1 MPFLI
6 LHSGS
11 SVNLALWA
19 FILLGFYAS
28 IYFYYYYPHQVDEEV
43 QLRMRSKF
51 STNVHGIVT
60 SMLTLT
66 VLCFMLISALVQ
78 CWCPFYKPLY
88 FCLFPFRF
96 RHQSTNNWADILA
109 RVRYVFHYAGVSSF
123 LARVLKV
130 SQYHC
135 LCNALPFG
143 YLCFSTISQST
154 SGNW

>member
-43 QLRMRSKF
+43 DQEVDQEVQLRMRSKF
-51 STNVHGIVT
+51 SANVHGIVT

-66 VLCFMLISALVQ
+66 VLCFMLISALVHR
-78 CWCPFYKPLY
+78 WCLYKP
-88 FCLFPFRF
+88 
-96 RHQSTNNWADILA
+96 H
-109 RVRYVFHYAGVSSF
+109 
-123 LARVLKV
+123 
-130 SQYHC
+130 
-135 LCNALPFG
+135 
-143 YLCFSTISQST
+143 
-154 SGNW
+154 